1 MDISTYDNYSG
12 VKRDFEFTPTE
23 DGFMLC
29 DSLLA
34 VICLEGRAIVQ
45 MGRSCYEIR
54 RHTFLIIAPK
64 TRFALKDQSTKFR
77 MDVLRI
83 GESLF
88 EIANDAP
95 LKMHLNHMMYENPLY
110 KISEIKTRMF
120 HIIHLYLRLLMKEKK
135 NRYRSL
141 IIYEYIKVLFWEACN
156 IMADDMEQLASYGP
170 ERLDITQKFFRC
182 LEISFK
188 EKKNV
193 AYYAEQLGITPK
205 HLSLTLKKTTGKHA
219 SEWIEEYSL
228 MEAKKLLR
236 HSDNTVQEISYD
248 LNFAT
253 PSHLS
258 KFFKA
263 KTGMTPTEF
272 RKENEVHYDK

>member
-12 VKRDFEFTPTE
+12 VKRDFEFTTTE

-34 VICLEGRAIVQ
+34 VICLEGRATIQ
-45 MGRSCYEIR
+45 MGRSSYEIR
-54 RHTFLIIAPK
+54 RHIFLVIAPK
-64 TRFALKDQSTKFR
+64 TRFIMKDKSTKFR

-88 EIANDAP
+88 EIANDAS
-95 LKMHLNHMMYENPLY
+95 LKMHLNHMMYENPMY

-120 HIIHLYLRLLMKEKK
+120 HIIHLYLRLMMKEKK
-135 NRYRSL
+135 NRYRNL

-156 IMADDMEQLASYGP
+156 IITDDMEQLASYGP
-170 ERLDITQKFFRC
+170 ERMDITQKFFRC
-182 LEISFK
+182 LEVNFK
-188 EKKNV
+188 DKKTV
-193 AYYAEQLGITPK
+193 AYYAGQLGITPK
-205 HLSLTLKKTTGKHA
+205 HLSHTLKKTTGKQA
-219 SEWIEEYSL
+219 SEWLEEYSL
-228 MEAKKLLR
+228 MEAKKMLR

-253 PSHLS
+253 PSHFS
-258 KFFKA
+258 KFFKS

-272 RKENEVHYDK
+272 RKANEAQYDK

>member
-12 VKRDFEFTPTE
+12 VKRDFEFTTTE

-34 VICLEGRAIVQ
+34 VICLEGRATIQ
-45 MGRSCYEIR
+45 MGRSSYEIR
-54 RHTFLIIAPK
+54 RHTFLVIAPK
-64 TRFALKDQSTKFR
+64 TRFIMKDKSTKFR

-95 LKMHLNHMMYENPLY
+95 LKMHLNHMMYENPMY

-120 HIIHLYLRLLMKEKK
+120 HIIHLYLRLMMKEKK
-135 NRYRSL
+135 NRYRNL

-156 IMADDMEQLASYGP
+156 IITDDMEQLASYGP
-170 ERLDITQKFFRC
+170 ERMDITQKFFRC
-182 LEISFK
+182 LEVNFK
-188 EKKNV
+188 DKKTV
-193 AYYAEQLGITPK
+193 AYYAGQLGITPK
-205 HLSLTLKKTTGKHA
+205 HLSHTLKKTTGKQA
-219 SEWIEEYSL
+219 SEWLEEYSL
-228 MEAKKLLR
+228 MEAKKMLR

-253 PSHLS
+253 PSHFS
-258 KFFKA
+258 KFFKS

-272 RKENEVHYDK
+272 RKANEAQYDK